1 MRKIEQKYITE
12 NKINSLYNS
21 VNSSCDIND
30 YNYYNY
36 SFIYKI
42 INKIDDK
49 IIYIGSTCMD
59 INNRIK
65 GHNEKIRNNGKS
77 KLYKKIKQIG
87 ANNIEFQVIEEF
99 YCFNEIQLHQREFN
113 WIIY

>member
-1 MRKIEQKYITE
+1 MKKIEQKYITE

-36 SFIYKI
+36 SSIYKI

-49 IIYIGSTCMD
+49 ILYVGSTCSD
-59 INNRIK
+59 ISERINR
-65 GHNEKIRNNGKS
+65 HNSRIRNNGNS
-77 KLYKKIKQIG
+77 KLYIFVQ
-87 ANNIEFQVIEEF
+87 FF
-99 YCFNEIQLHQREFN
+99 LTHL
-113 WIIY
+113 